1 MEENQKHSG
10 TMERRRNPR
19 INIFTPVYYLVLNSE
34 GKGTNHGEGQ
44 ILNLSQ
50 NGARLE
56 TLEPLNGVFVE
67 LMTIN
72 IDGNKVEVKGRLI
85 YSNMQKATGYYV
97 SGIDFTGH
105 KDQQVTAIV
114 AFVKTY
120 FRRESKGEFI
130 ELSYNSEI
138 DPELFEFDYLPPQIT

>member
-19 INIFTPVYYLVLNSE
+19 INIFTPVYYLVLNIE

-44 ILNLSQ
+44 IRNLSQ
-50 NGARLE
+50 NGALIE

-72 IDGNKVEVKGRLI
+72 IEGNKVEVKGRLI
-85 YSNMQKATGYYV
+85 YSKMQKATGYYV

-114 AFVKTY
+114 AFVKAHY
-120 FRRESKGEFI
+120 QKESKGEFI
-130 ELSYNSEI
+130 ELSNNSVI
-138 DPELFEFDYLPPQIT
+138 DPELFELDYFSPQIT

>member
-1 MEENQKHSG
+1 MEENQKHSD

-19 INIFTPVYYLVLNSE
+19 INIFATVYYLVLNSE

-72 IDGNKVEVKGRLI
+72 IDGKKEEVRGRLI

-97 SGIDFTGH
+97 SGIDFTGD
-105 KDQQVTAIV
+105 KDQQVAAIV
-114 AFVKTY
+114 AFVKSHY
-120 FRRESKGEFI
+120 QKESKGEFI
-130 ELSYNSEI
+130 ELSNNSEI

>member
-19 INIFTPVYYLVLNSE
+19 INIFTSVYYLVLNSE
-34 GKGTNHGEGQ
+34 GKSTSHGEGQ

-56 TLEPLNGVFVE
+56 TLEPLNGVFVV

-72 IDGNKVEVKGRLI
+72 IDGKTVEVKGRLI
-85 YSNMQKATGYYV
+85 YSNIQKTTGYYV

-114 AFVKTY
+114 AFIKAY
-120 FRRESKGEFI
+120 YQNESKGEFI

-138 DPELFEFDYLPPQIT
+138 DPELYELDFLPTQIL